1 MITKKIEPITSL
13 NLPVSRAI
21 SRSVPLQKRRRT
33 REGLKI
39 LSKKRVFLCWSREFA
54 VILTRAH
61 TCPRH
66 LDESTLPPSRIMGC
80 DDASITA
87 LRSLSGMTNATST
100 FPAARF
106 RPAPRFDAS
115 ACPRQSP
122 PGGGLG
128 GRRLSPRDASIDVR
142 TAIESSIAR
151 SRGAPG
157 RRVGGRAARH
167 ARDPNLA
174 NATPAGFSRPF
185 ASQKDVRNSQIG
197 AVYFCIFRSPP
208 TPLRRFPFL
217 APRSRQHLRR
227 RLGIPHRERPRFI
240 VR

>member
-1 MITKKIEPITSL
+1 
-13 NLPVSRAI
+13 
-21 SRSVPLQKRRRT
+21 
-33 REGLKI
+33 
-39 LSKKRVFLCWSREFA
+39 
-54 VILTRAH
+54 
-61 TCPRH
+61 
-66 LDESTLPPSRIMGC
+66 MGC

-197 AVYFCIFRSPP
+197 RFRRAMYFLYFSLTSNSPP

-217 APRSRQHLRR
+217 APRSRLHLRP
-227 RLGIPHRERPRFI
+227 LL
-240 VR
+240 

>member
-1 MITKKIEPITSL
+1 
-13 NLPVSRAI
+13 
-21 SRSVPLQKRRRT
+21 
-33 REGLKI
+33 
-39 LSKKRVFLCWSREFA
+39 
-54 VILTRAH
+54 
-61 TCPRH
+61 
-66 LDESTLPPSRIMGC
+66 MGC

-167 ARDPNLA
+167 ARDPDLA

-185 ASQKDVRNSQIG
+185 ASQKDVRNRKSGGFG
-197 AVYFCIFRSPP
+197 ARCTFCIFRSPP

-227 RLGIPHRERPRFI
+227 RRGIPHREIRLI

>member
-1 MITKKIEPITSL
+1 MDRLQNQSHRSICRFPARFQGPCPSRNAERRAKGENSIE
-13 NLPVSRAI
+13 
-21 SRSVPLQKRRRT
+21 
-33 REGLKI
+33 
-39 LSKKRVFLCWSREFA
+39 KRVFLGCSLA
-54 VILTRAH
+54 QSVILTRAR
-61 TCPRH
+61 TCPRR
-66 LDESTLPPSRIMGC
+66 LDESTLRPSRTMGC
-80 DDASITA
+80 DDASKAA
-87 LRSLSGMTNATST
+87 LLALSGMTTETGT

-142 TAIESSIAR
+142 SAIEPSIAQ

-174 NATPAGFSRPF
+174 TAASAGFSRPF
-185 ASQKDVRNSQIG
+185 VSQRVANRGGFG
-197 AVYFCIFRSPP
+197 ARCTFCIFRSPP

-227 RLGIPHRERPRFI
+227 RRGIPHREIRLI